1 MMAVS
6 TALDFY
12 HARQVQSL
20 RSIRFAEPALCFVRR
35 GEKRLSAGQHN
46 FQAAAGEWLILPANT
61 PLMME
66 NCPEQ
71 GQYAAEVLSI
81 SHEIASTFLRY
92 AGADLALTPAPANA
106 DTSLHIKTAPLLA
119 QAWEKLAQ
127 AQQPGFPPLLARH
140 YLFEVLMV
148 AALYGNV
155 QALLNPP
162 APGLAD
168 KVRQLLQSSP
178 AADWV
183 QADVAKH
190 FHMSTPTLRRHL
202 AAEQQTFRDILD
214 DVRMHHALHYVL
226 SSRKNMDWI
235 AGECGFTSPAAFST
249 RFRQR
254 FGMAPASLRKTC

>member
-6 TALDFY
+6 TALGFY

-20 RSIRFAEPALCFVRR
+20 RSVRFAEPALCFVRR
-35 GEKRLSAGQHN
+35 GQKHLTVGDCC
-46 FQAAAGEWLILPANT
+46 FQASAGEWLILPGNT

-66 NCPEQ
+66 NCPDQ
-71 GQYAAEVLSI
+71 GQYAAEVLSV
-81 SHEIASTFLRY
+81 SPAMASAFLQY
-92 AGADLALTPAPANA
+92 AGAELALPPASSAFPLNIPA
-106 DTSLHIKTAPLLA
+106 SPLLS

-127 AQQPGFPPLLARH
+127 AQQPGFPALLARH

-148 AALYGNV
+148 AALHGNV

-168 KVRQLLQSSP
+168 KVRQLLQTQP
-178 AADWV
+178 AADWS
-183 QADVAKH
+183 QADIADR

-202 AAEQQTFRDILD
+202 AAEQQSFRDILD
-214 DVRMHHALHYVL
+214 DVRMHHALHFVL
-226 SSRKNMDWI
+226 TSRKSIDWI

-254 FGMAPASLRKTC
+254 FGMAPVTLRKTC